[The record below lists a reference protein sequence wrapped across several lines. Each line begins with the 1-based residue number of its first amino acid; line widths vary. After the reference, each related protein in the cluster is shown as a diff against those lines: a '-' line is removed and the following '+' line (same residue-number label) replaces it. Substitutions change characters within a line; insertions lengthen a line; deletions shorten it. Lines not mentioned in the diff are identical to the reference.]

1 MGEVTGG
8 PAIDPAALQ
17 AVVEMIGADEPAVI
31 VDLIDTFLMDSAKQ
45 VEVMRQPLAAGDI
58 RTLHRA
64 AHSMKSSSATFGAMQ
79 LSRLCFDLEQS
90 ARADCAN
97 GLCASEVELIAAEH
111 RRVVTALE
119 QERVS
124 YAARV

>member
-1 MGEVTGG
+1 MGEETGG

-45 VEVMRQPLAAGDI
+45 VEEMGQSLATGDI
-58 RTLHRA
+58 KTLHRA

-79 LSRLCFDLEQS
+79 LSSLCFDWNSLPEPI
-90 ARADCAN
+90 APTGCA
-97 GLCASEVELIAAEH
+97 LAMWSRLQPSIAASL
-111 RRVVTALE
+111 RL
-119 QERVS
+119 
-124 YAARV
+124 